1 MATRNRT
8 LVFIQFRNE
17 KKSVKSNHSSYKSD
31 SSKSTLLGKGK
42 YEDHEDDI
50 ELGTVKMKPS
60 IPPGWMSVIDDVKYD
75 ISKIKQNTEKLADH
89 HKSRLMIS
97 FEDSGKDEQA
107 IQVLTEYVTKL
118 FHDCQSKIQKIC
130 PPKTSEEKPLPE
142 LQEKKNVQSSL
153 ALELQELS
161 TKFRSMQREYL
172 QKLRGRQTRGRILED
187 DDDESDDKF
196 DVGFTPDQLN
206 MVVNASSSI
215 QERDKDIKEIIKSI
229 TQIAEIFKDLSVLV
243 MEQGT
248 ILDRIDYNIEQTA
261 VTVEEATKQLGGANE
276 LQKGQ
281 RKKLCIM
288 LLCLALLIMIVVV
301 IMKGLIPG
309 I

>member
-1 MATRNRT
+1 MASRNRT

-17 KKSVKSNHSSYKSD
+17 KKSMKSNHSSYKSD

-42 YEDHEDDI
+42 YEDNEDDI

-97 FEDSGKDEQA
+97 FEDSGKDEQS
-107 IQVLTEYVTKL
+107 IQVLTEYITKL

-130 PPKTSEEKPLPE
+130 PPKSDEVLSPE
-142 LQEKKNVQSSL
+142 AQEKKNVQSSL

-187 DDDESDDKF
+187 DDDEEDKY
-196 DVGFTPDQLN
+196 DIGFTPEQIHTLQN
-206 MVVNASSSI
+206 NVTNV
-215 QERDKDIKEIIKSI
+215 QQRDKDVKQIVKSI
-229 TQIAEIFKDLSVLV
+229 TELAEIFKDLSVLV
-243 MEQGT
+243 IEQGT
-248 ILDRIDYNIEQTA
+248 ILDRIDYNIEQTS

-288 LLCLALLIMIVVV
+288 LLCLCILIMIVAV